1 MEGRF
6 CAKCG
11 SSVGSPPPGGP
22 APVNPGPPQYQQ
34 PMGVAAPM
42 ADNIASMLCYAV
54 GFITGIIFL
63 VIAPYNQNRVVRF
76 HAFQSIFLSVGAIL
90 VSWIFGF
97 IFGMAA
103 VGLGSAAILV
113 LVMMVIRLAFF
124 LLWLYMLIS
133 AYQGKTVVLP
143 VIGPLA
149 QSQAGA

>member
-1 MEGRF
+1 
-6 CAKCG
+6 
-11 SSVGSPPPGGP
+11 
-22 APVNPGPPQYQQ
+22 
-34 PMGVAAPM
+34 MGVAAPM